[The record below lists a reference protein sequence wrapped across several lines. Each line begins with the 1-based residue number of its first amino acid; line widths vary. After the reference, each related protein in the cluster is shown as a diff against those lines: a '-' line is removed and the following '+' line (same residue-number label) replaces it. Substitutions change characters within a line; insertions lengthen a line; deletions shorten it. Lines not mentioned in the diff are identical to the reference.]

1 MTMMDTTMMDMLTI
15 VTDTKIRGTKKIVV
29 RLTNNLVF
37 EIFMGFLLG
46 LDVGVWFSMLEK
58 LSLKFRTR
66 SSGIFFGSFL
76 TGMKY

>member
-37 EIFMGFLLG
+37 EIIMGFLLG

-66 SSGIFFGSFL
+66 E
-76 TGMKY
+76 